1 MEIEEDDE
9 NTLALLS
16 GLLFRK
22 GSLDESYSHC
32 EKLLHTFP
40 NNTDGVIV
48 MGDLLIAK
56 SKFDDAINC
65 YKRFLQKNPNTYCI
79 LIKYVR
85 MMKRVD
91 KMNDAT
97 SMLKIALS
105 SSTDDKVINCAGFNM
120 ATNPTTTTEESF
132 SVLIIG
138 AGIAGLVC
146 AHELSTRGYQNIII
160 LEARDTPG
168 GRLRTVDLR
177 LGDDSNDLGNNNTT
191 CSVDV
196 GGAYVHGTDGNP
208 ISELCRCLGYDLAA
222 PRSDNTDN
230 SLTGVKAVT
239 TTTTSKESSKQ
250 VDDDNEEDD
259 DDSYKDNNCLL
270 VDYENCHGQPPGK
283 PAQYNIDQEVQD
295 LFNRVLDRT
304 FEMCR

>member
-1 MEIEEDDE
+1 MRLQSSELAVKSYETALDLSPTDEDLVIKIGNALISTHNIERAKEHYENAIQMIPRSIRINVDLATLYINIKDFDKAIQILKGVFDSNNWNKNDLNNSKKLQILSMIGKVYNLTGQHGNESKVLLESKKIILSKNLTIEGIRILHALASNAEKQGNLDASEKFIREALEIEEDDE

-56 SKFDDAINC
+56 SQFDDVINC

-79 LIKYVR
+79 LIKYVW

-120 ATNPTTTTEESF
+120 AKVIILRLDKSF
-132 SVLIIG
+132 S
-138 AGIAGLVC
+138 
-146 AHELSTRGYQNIII
+146 
-160 LEARDTPG
+160 
-168 GRLRTVDLR
+168 
-177 LGDDSNDLGNNNTT
+177 
-191 CSVDV
+191 
-196 GGAYVHGTDGNP
+196 
-208 ISELCRCLGYDLAA
+208 
-222 PRSDNTDN
+222 
-230 SLTGVKAVT
+230 
-239 TTTTSKESSKQ
+239 
-250 VDDDNEEDD
+250 
-259 DDSYKDNNCLL
+259 
-270 VDYENCHGQPPGK
+270 
-283 PAQYNIDQEVQD
+283 
-295 LFNRVLDRT
+295 FN
-304 FEMCR
+304 FIYFS